1 MSPAAGRRG
10 SLPTHFVSP
19 PLPEEGEGE
28 EGEEEMPRQG
38 RPCYVFNPV
47 LKRNLDDTACEH
59 CRFYLT
65 SRCPHLEEFM
75 EDLEEMSPEG

>member
-1 MSPAAGRRG
+1 MPPSASRR
-10 SLPTHFVSP
+10 P
-19 PLPEEGEGE
+19 PMPSHLTSTDLEEE
-28 EGEEEMPRQG
+28 EEEEMPRKG
-38 RPCYVFNPV
+38 RPCYVFNPI

>member
-1 MSPAAGRRG
+1 MPPASPRRG
-10 SLPTHFVSP
+10 SAPNHVASP
-19 PLPEEGEGE
+19 FIPGLVEEEEGDEA
-28 EGEEEMPRQG
+28 PRRG

-47 LKRNLDDTACEH
+47 LKRSLDDTACEH

-65 SRCPHLEEFM
+65 SRCPHLDEFM

>member
-1 MSPAAGRRG
+1 MPPAAGRKG
-10 SLPTHFVSP
+10 PTIPSHFAPSAGAFST
-19 PLPEEGEGE
+19 EE
-28 EGEEEMPRQG
+28 EGEEESPRTG
-38 RPCYVFNPV
+38 RPCYVFNPI

>member
-1 MSPAAGRRG
+1 MPRAAGRRP
-10 SLPTHFVSP
+10 SLPTHLTAPHFT
-19 PLPEEGEGE
+19 EQEAED
-28 EGEEEMPRQG
+28 EEEMPRQG
-38 RPCYVFNPV
+38 RPCYVFNPI

-65 SRCPHLEEFM
+65 SRCPHLDEFM